1 MGMSG
6 FVDEVSLNIYL
17 WMRWVIQRNLPI
29 TEVKNKLTREAV
41 TIKST
46 TVRTMK
52 VCMRYV
58 TATLSNF
65 LSIFTVYLMNGMRY
79 QWLLALSP
87 MYGSQTADTHIEHI
101 ESVLNVWTNLFI
113 QTKLKVPLNGCSSN
127 RFNTAINRVLDDYQ
141 NQINMIQTLT
151 FYI

>member
-58 TATLSNF
+58 TGKVGETISSDMGNSFCLMFDEWTSHSLQF
-65 LSIFTVYLMNGMRY
+65 PEYLHGLPDEWHAVPVAARAFPDVWEPNG
-79 QWLLALSP
+79 
-87 MYGSQTADTHIEHI
+87 
-101 ESVLNVWTNLFI
+101 
-113 QTKLKVPLNGCSSN
+113 
-127 RFNTAINRVLDDYQ
+127 
-141 NQINMIQTLT
+141 
-151 FYI
+151 